1 MVLRLIDGGIPSFE
15 WRFKRVEIEIP
26 ENELLELKAK
36 VKSGELE
43 EKKAFKKRFKLIDDL
58 EMNQELFKKIITK
71 IPGIPGKLIIGSKSG
86 ENLKILGVVSSEI
99 DLRDEF
105 KRSKKLI
112 EGVEKDRFS
121 WLKKLTKEDKNG
133 EICFFLGKEN

>member
-1 MVLRLIDGGIPSFE
+1 MVVKLVDCGIPSFE
-15 WRFKRVEIEIP
+15 WKLKRVEIEIL
-26 ENELLELKAK
+26 ENEMLVLKAK
-36 VKSGELE
+36 VEKGEME
-43 EKKAFKKRFKLIDDL
+43 EKKAFKKRYKLIDDL
-58 EMNQELFKKIITK
+58 ETNRELFKKIISK
-71 IPGIPGKLIIGSKSG
+71 IPVIPGKLIIGSKSG

-112 EGVEKDRFS
+112 EGAEKDRFS
-121 WLKKLTKEDKNG
+121 WLKKLIKEDKNG